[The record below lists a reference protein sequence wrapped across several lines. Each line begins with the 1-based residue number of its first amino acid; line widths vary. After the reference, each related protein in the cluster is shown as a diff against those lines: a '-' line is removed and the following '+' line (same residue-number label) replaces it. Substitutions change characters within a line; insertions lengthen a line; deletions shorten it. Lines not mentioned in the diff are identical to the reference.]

1 MLVIGGN
8 KMGKLAVAAITSL
21 WVIPMSIIVNNIVP
35 EPYMDE
41 IFHVPQAQQYCYGN
55 LRSWN
60 PMITTPPGL
69 YYLSLAHVASLFPGM
84 LLMNNTTQSFSEA
97 CSTSVLRST
106 NAVLAVLCGVLVYE
120 IIRFLGPNLSDR
132 KATLMALVMSLYPLH
147 WFFTFLYY
155 TDVASLTAFLAMY
168 LACLRRRYMLS
179 ALFGSLAIFI
189 RQTNVV
195 WMLFVA
201 CSGVIDFT
209 LDSPRQKEKQKV
221 NQDLHQSVDGK
232 GATLRSNLRKR
243 KSDSSSDTRNR
254 FNLGEMVSSTEDTS
268 GLVYD
273 VYALI
278 STSWNM
284 KWSLLFKF
292 SPFVFAGAAFGVF
305 ILWNGGIVLGAKE
318 AHVLSPHFAQI
329 MYFSLVSTLFTAPLH
344 FSVDHMRSLFQKL
357 LRNGPLSLLLTLV
370 ALIAGFAS
378 VHFFSLAHPYL
389 LADNRHYPFYLWRK
403 VINAHW
409 LIKYM
414 LVPVYVYSWFSILTL
429 LAKTRRKIWVLVYFL
444 ATFGVLVPT
453 PLIEFRYY
461 TVPFYLFMLHS
472 SVRSRGCATW
482 LLIGTIFVCI
492 NVFTMAMFLF
502 RPFKWSHED
511 GVQRFIW

>member
-1 MLVIGGN
+1 
-8 KMGKLAVAAITSL
+8 MGKIAVAAITSL
-21 WVIPMSIIVNNIVP
+21 WVIPMSIIVNHIVP

-41 IFHVPQAQQYCYGN
+41 IFHVPQVQQYCNGN
-55 LRSWN
+55 FRSWD

-69 YYLSLAHVASLFPGM
+69 YYISLVHVANLFPGIM
-84 LLMNNTTQSFSEA
+84 LMKNTTQSQSFAEA

-106 NAVLAVLCGVLVYE
+106 NAVFAVLCGVLVYE
-120 IIRFLGPNLSDR
+120 IISFLGPNLSDR
-132 KATLMALVMSLYPLH
+132 KATFMAVVMSLYPLH

-155 TDVASLTAFLAMY
+155 TDVASLTAVLAMY
-168 LACLRRRYMLS
+168 LACLKKRYMLS
-179 ALFGSLAIFI
+179 ALFGTLAVFF

-209 LDSPRQKEKQKV
+209 LDSTRQKEKEKV
-221 NQDLHQSVDGK
+221 NQELLQASDRE
-232 GATLRSNLRKR
+232 GATLRSNLRKKR
-243 KSDSSSDTRNR
+243 PDSSSDH
-254 FNLGEMVSSTEDTS
+254 FNHGKTVSFTEDTS
-268 GLVYD
+268 GLLYD
-273 VYALI
+273 TYAVI

-284 KWSLLFKF
+284 KWRLLVKF
-292 SPFVFAGAAFGVF
+292 SPFIVVVVLFGIF

-318 AHVLSPHFAQI
+318 AHVVSLHFAQI
-329 MYFSLVSTLFTAPLH
+329 MYFSLVSALFTAPLH
-344 FSVDHMRSLFQKL
+344 FSVVQLRNLFQKL
-357 LRNGPLSLLLTLV
+357 HRNWPLSMLLSLV

-378 VHFFSLAHPYL
+378 VHYFSLAHPYL

-403 VINAHW
+403 IINFHW
-409 LIKYM
+409 SMKYM

-429 LAKTRRKIWVLVYFL
+429 LAKTRRDIWVMVYFL
-444 ATFGVLVPT
+444 ATCAVLAPT

-461 TVPFYLFMLHS
+461 TIPFYLFMLHS
-472 SVRSRGCATW
+472 CVRSSSFTAW
-482 LLIGTIFVCI
+482 LLIGTIFVSV

>member
-1 MLVIGGN
+1 
-8 KMGKLAVAAITSL
+8 MGKLAVAAITSL
-21 WVIPMSIIVNNIVP
+21 WVIPMSIIVNHI
-35 EPYMDE
+35 DE
-41 IFHVPQAQQYCYGN
+41 IFHVPQAQQYCNGN
-55 LRSWN
+55 FRSWD

-84 LLMNNTTQSFSEA
+84 LLMENTSQSFSEA

-106 NAVLAVLCGVLVYE
+106 NAVSAVLCGVLVYE

-132 KATLMALVMSLYPLH
+132 KATFMALVMSLYPLH

-155 TDVASLTAFLAMY
+155 TDVASLTAVLAMY
-168 LACLRRRYMLS
+168 LTCLKRRYVLS
-179 ALFGSLAIFI
+179 ALFGTLAVFI

-201 CSGVIDFT
+201 CSGILDFT
-209 LDSPRQKEKQKV
+209 LDSSKQKGKQEV
-221 NQDLHQSVDGK
+221 NQELHQSSNKK

-243 KSDSSSDTRNR
+243 KSDISSDTSDP
-254 FNLGEMVSSTEDTS
+254 FNHGQTVPSTEDTS
-268 GLVYD
+268 DLVYD
-273 VYALI
+273 IYTVI
-278 STSWNM
+278 STSWNL
-284 KWSLLFKF
+284 KWRILIKF
-292 SPFVFAGAAFGVF
+292 SPFIFVVVAFGIF

-318 AHVLSPHFAQI
+318 AHVVSLHFAQI
-329 MYFSLVSTLFTAPLH
+329 MYFSLVSALFTAPLH
-344 FSVDHMRSLFQKL
+344 FSVNQ
-357 LRNGPLSLLLTLV
+357 LRHQFHQLHRNWSLSLILTLV
-370 ALIAGFAS
+370 ALVAGFVS

-403 VINAHW
+403 IINAHW
-409 LIKYM
+409 LMKYM

-429 LAKTRRKIWVLVYFL
+429 LAKTRRQTWILVYFL
-444 ATFGVLVPT
+444 ATCGVLVPT

-461 TVPFYLFMLHS
+461 TIPFYLFMLHS
-472 SVRSRGCATW
+472 CVRSSSFATW
-482 LLIGTIFVCI
+482 LLIGTIFVSI